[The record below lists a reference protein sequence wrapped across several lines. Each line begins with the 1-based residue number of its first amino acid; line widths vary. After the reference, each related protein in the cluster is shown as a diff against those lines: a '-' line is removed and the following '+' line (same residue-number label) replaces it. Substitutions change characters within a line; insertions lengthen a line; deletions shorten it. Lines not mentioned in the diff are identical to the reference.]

1 MRVRNSAGSGEV
13 PQLGANH
20 RELLHPMAGGDAGA
34 FPPQGGRGGPRGGP
48 PPMEGGRLGGR
59 SSLPQEVDRW
69 QRAPAGPPGT
79 PFPACLLSSSKEA
92 CAGLLSMGLTGC
104 EVC

>member
-1 MRVRNSAGSGEV
+1 MRVRNTLGSGEI

-20 RELLHPMAGGDAGA
+20 RELLHPAAGGDAGA
-34 FPPQGGRGGPRGGP
+34 FPPQGRGLRGGP

-69 QRAPAGPPGT
+69 QRAPAGPPGM
-79 PFPACLLSSSKEA
+79 PARLSSD
-92 CAGLLSMGLTGC
+92 
-104 EVC
+104 VI